1 MLTAEQ
7 INKGF
12 TECIH
17 CSQQVLME
25 WAEKLGYD
33 REKAARMAAPFGGG
47 MFRGDT
53 CGAGTGAMIAIG
65 MKYGHSKPGD
75 AEGNAALMEKVE
87 TFQKEFI
94 ARNGSTICRELV
106 GHDFSQKGELE
117 KAMENGKVFEI
128 CPKMVQSSL
137 DILNKMM

>member
-1 MLTAEQ
+1 MLTKDQ

-12 TECIH
+12 VECIH

-33 REKAARMAAPFGGG
+33 RDTAARIAAPFGGG

-53 CGAGTGAMIAIG
+53 CGAVSGAMIAIG
-65 MKYGHSKPGD
+65 IKYGHCKPGD
-75 AEGNAALMEKVE
+75 TEGNAAMMEKAAA
-87 TFQKEFI
+87 FQKEFI
-94 ARNGSTICRELV
+94 ARHGSTICRDLV
-106 GHDFSQKGELE
+106 GHDFSKEGELQ

-128 CPKMVQSSL
+128 CPGMVQSSL
-137 DILNKMM
+137 EILDKIM